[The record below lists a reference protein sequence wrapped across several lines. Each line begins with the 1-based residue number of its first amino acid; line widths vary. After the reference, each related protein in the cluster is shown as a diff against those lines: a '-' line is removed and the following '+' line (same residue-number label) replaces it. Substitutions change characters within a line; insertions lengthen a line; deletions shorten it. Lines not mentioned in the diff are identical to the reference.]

1 MFLSKL
7 IIPVAVAVVAVVST
21 QLLSDLA
28 YIGLNP
34 RVTFD
39 TPSGKT
45 AGAAA

>member
-1 MFLSKL
+1 VFL
-7 IIPVAVAVVAVVST
+7 IEGCTMVAVVVVVST

-28 YIGLNP
+28 YVWLNP

-39 TPSGKT
+39 TPSEKT